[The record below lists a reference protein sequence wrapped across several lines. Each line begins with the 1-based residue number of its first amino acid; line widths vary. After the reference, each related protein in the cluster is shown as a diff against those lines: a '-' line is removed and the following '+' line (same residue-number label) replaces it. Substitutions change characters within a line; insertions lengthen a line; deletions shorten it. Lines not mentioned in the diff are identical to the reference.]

1 MSGQGGRPLPAF
13 APFLAILAVTL
24 VLAAAPQWFRL
35 PVPVDTPALVHAT
48 FSLDGRSERNVTLPH
63 RWPDTAG
70 FGPVRGT
77 YRVHVDLPSAKPLY
91 LLIPAAQHVLTVRL
105 DGRRLQGTEN
115 QPWSEPAVGSS
126 YVLQLPPT
134 EASSGVLEITLA
146 RESGGIA
153 GYLSPLYLADEKAL
167 EDIHWLWSLASGP
180 SRATMIG
187 LQTLMVL
194 GIATVWLA
202 RRHDPIFGWLF
213 LLSGTS
219 LAYTV
224 ASSSFPTFVSADG
237 QSYLVFAFSGF
248 GPMVLGLAMSIV
260 GMARP
265 IWLKVSIAA
274 LPMALVA
281 GFALGVMPSFA
292 VTLIGASIAIAGH
305 LTGGILLAHNSLR
318 TREWDQA
325 LLAAPFLLVGW
336 YGLRDIGIV
345 IGAVDGALL
354 LGSKARPL
362 TTAAVL
368 VLLMRRLA
376 YSLGELD
383 HANETLRHKLAARE
397 AELSALHAK
406 ERVHAAQ
413 AAREDE
419 RERLMRDLHDGLSG
433 HLVSIIALSESD
445 TGNPQ
450 AIERA
455 ARAALDDLRLVV
467 NSLDLD
473 DGDLLLALAGL
484 RERLEP
490 QLRRLGFELDW
501 SMENLPPVSGVTP
514 GNALSILRILQEG
527 ITNALKHGASRR
539 IAVEGS
545 TSSTGQAVLSIR
557 NGVGDPAVAGKGHG
571 VGNMKRRAETLGGS
585 VSFELLDGQALLTI
599 ALPTHLADC

>member
-1 MSGQGGRPLPAF
+1 MSTEGGRPRPAF
-13 APFLAILAVTL
+13 APFLAILALTL

-35 PVPVDTPALVHAT
+35 PLPADTPALVHAT
-48 FSLDGRSERNVTLPH
+48 FSLDGGSEQDVTLPH
-63 RWPDTAG
+63 RWPDTVG
-70 FGPVRGT
+70 FGPARGI
-77 YRVHVDLPSAKPLY
+77 YRLNVELPPAKLLY

-105 DGRRLQGTEN
+105 DGRRVLGAQSR
-115 QPWSEPAVGSS
+115 PWSGSAVGSS

-134 EASSGVLEITLA
+134 DAKSGLLEISLV

-153 GYLSPLYLADEKAL
+153 GYLSPLYLADEQAV

-187 LQTLMVL
+187 IQTLMVI

-213 LLSGTS
+213 LLSASS
-219 LAYTV
+219 LAYVV
-224 ASSSFPTFVSADG
+224 AGSSFPRFVSSDG
-237 QSYLVFAFSGF
+237 QSYLFFAFSCF

-260 GMARP
+260 GKARP
-265 IWLKVSIAA
+265 VWLKISIVAV
-274 LPMALVA
+274 PLVLTGLYA
-281 GFALGVMPSFA
+281 VGAVPVFA
-292 VTLIGASIAIAGH
+292 VSMIGASVAIGGH
-305 LTGGILLAHNSLR
+305 LAGGILLARSALR

-325 LLAAPFLLVGW
+325 LLAAALMLIGW
-336 YGLRDIGIV
+336 YGLRDVGIV

-383 HANETLRHKLAARE
+383 HVNETLRHKLAARE
-397 AELSALHAK
+397 AELSVLHAK
-406 ERVHAAQ
+406 ERGHAAQ

-433 HLVSIIALSESD
+433 HLVSIIALSESSAD
-445 TGNPQ
+445 PT
-450 AIERA
+450 AVDRA

-473 DGDLLLALAGL
+473 DSDLPLALVGL
-484 RERLEP
+484 RERLEI
-490 QLRRLGFELDW
+490 QLRRLGFQLSW
-501 SMENLPPVSGVTP
+501 SMENLPPVNGVTP
-514 GNALSILRILQEG
+514 GNALSVLRILQEG
-527 ITNALKHGASRR
+527 ITNALKHGNSRL
-539 IAVEGS
+539 IVVEGS
-545 TSSTGQAVLSIR
+545 ASGSDEAVLTIR
-557 NGVGDPAVAGKGHG
+557 NGVSEAPASDGKGYG
-571 VGNMKRRAETLGGS
+571 IANMKRRAEAVGGN
-585 VSFELLDGQALLTI
+585 VSFAIERDNAVLILT
-599 ALPTHLADC
+599 LPPTLRNS